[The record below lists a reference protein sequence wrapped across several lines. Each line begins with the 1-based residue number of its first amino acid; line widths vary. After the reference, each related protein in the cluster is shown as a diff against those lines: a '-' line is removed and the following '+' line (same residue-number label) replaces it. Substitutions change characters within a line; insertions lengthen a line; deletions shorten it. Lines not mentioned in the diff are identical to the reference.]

1 MSIIILLHANDLVKK
16 SELLETVDK
25 KFPEIL
31 QTASE
36 LVRIPSRNPPGEEKR
51 CAEYIYS
58 RLKEFGLETHLVNE
72 PYSNRPQVVAIA
84 RGKNENTIILNGH
97 IDTVPEGDPES
108 WSMDP
113 FSGNVKDDL
122 LYGRGS
128 VDMKSALAIMMHVAE
143 FTEMNG
149 NILLTFAVGE
159 ERAEP
164 GTLTLLSYVKKFN
177 LNIKYGLVLEPTELN
192 VASCQKGGA
201 WFKIKLK
208 GRASHASAPDQGINA
223 IEMASKVMQAI
234 NDYGIFIAKRKH
246 RLADPPTCTVTM
258 ISGGFKENVIP
269 DKCELVIDRRLVP
282 GESSS
287 LVEQELRSYIDRLQ
301 LDYELEKIGSRE
313 PVEIDD
319 SSAIANAVLD
329 ATSEVT
335 GANVSIVCFPGATDN
350 EHLVANGIQ
359 SLVWGPGNLNKAH
372 AIDECININE
382 IKRGTVTLA
391 LLLNRLLV

>member
-1 MSIIILLHANDLVKK
+1 MSIIILLHANDLVK
-16 SELLETVDK
+16 SELLEAVEK
-25 KFPEIL
+25 KFPEIV

-36 LVRIPSRNPPGEEKR
+36 LIKIPSRNPPGEEKH

-58 RLKEFGLETHLVNE
+58 RLKEFGLETYLVTE
-72 PYSNRPQVVAIA
+72 PFSSRPQVVAVV
-84 RGKNENTIILNGH
+84 RGKNENAIMLNGH

-113 FSGNVKDDL
+113 FSGKVKDGL

-143 FTEMNG
+143 FADING

-164 GTLTLLSYVKKFN
+164 GTSTLLSYVKKFD
-177 LNIKYGLVLEPTELN
+177 LNVKYGLVLEPTALN
-192 VASCQKGGA
+192 VASCQKGGV

-208 GRASHASAPDQGINA
+208 GRASHASAPDQGVNA
-223 IEMASKVMQAI
+223 IEIASKVMQAI
-234 NDYGIFIAKRKH
+234 NDYRILIAKKKH

-282 GESSS
+282 GESGNA
-287 LVEQELRSYIDRLQ
+287 VEQELRLLIDRLQ
-301 LDYELEKIGSRE
+301 LDYEVEKIGSRE

-319 SSAIANAVLD
+319 NSAIAKAVLEASSE
-329 ATSEVT
+329 AT
-335 GANVSIVCFPGATDN
+335 GKNAGIVCFPGATDN
-350 EHLVANGIQ
+350 EHLVAKRIE

-372 AIDECININE
+372 AIDECISIDE
-382 IKRGTVTLA
+382 IKHGTVALA
-391 LLLNRLLV
+391 LLLKRLLV

>member
-1 MSIIILLHANDLVKK
+1 
-16 SELLETVDK
+16 
-25 KFPEIL
+25 
-31 QTASE
+31 
-36 LVRIPSRNPPGEEKR
+36 
-51 CAEYIYS
+51 
-58 RLKEFGLETHLVNE
+58 LKEFGLETYLVTE
-72 PYSNRPQVVAIA
+72 PFSSRPQVVAVV
-84 RGKNENTIILNGH
+84 RGKNENAIMLNGH

-113 FSGNVKDDL
+113 FSGKVKDGL

-143 FTEMNG
+143 FADING

-164 GTLTLLSYVKKFN
+164 GTSTLLSYVKKFD
-177 LNIKYGLVLEPTELN
+177 LNVKYGLVLEPTALN
-192 VASCQKGGA
+192 VASCQKGGV

-208 GRASHASAPDQGINA
+208 GRASHASAPDQGVNA
-223 IEMASKVMQAI
+223 IEIASKVMQAI
-234 NDYGIFIAKRKH
+234 NDYRILIAKKKH

-282 GESSS
+282 GESGNA
-287 LVEQELRSYIDRLQ
+287 VEQELRLLIDRLQ
-301 LDYELEKIGSRE
+301 LDYEVEKIGSRE

-319 SSAIANAVLD
+319 NSAIAKAVLEASSE
-329 ATSEVT
+329 AT
-335 GANVSIVCFPGATDN
+335 GKNAGIVCFPGATDN
-350 EHLVANGIQ
+350 EHLVAKRIE

-372 AIDECININE
+372 AIDECISIDE
-382 IKRGTVTLA
+382 IKHGTVALA
-391 LLLNRLLV
+391 LLLKRLLV